1 MLAACLSSTSQSA
14 TIFSVG
20 AQPRISLEALPPAP
34 MEAMFSF
41 SLGDL

>member
-1 MLAACLSSTSQSA
+1 M
-14 TIFSVG
+14 FSVG
-20 AQPRISLEALPPAP
+20 AQPRMSLAAFPPAP